1 MNKSTIAIVV
11 SGTIGLSGMIGGV
24 SAHSNE
30 CDFSV
35 NYNINIDD
43 QQIRF
48 DKKNGSKIV
57 FDGDELMIDGKLV
70 SLTNKQQQTSQ
81 DFQRRTRAVV
91 PKIAQIAVEGA
102 ELGVKAA
109 TIALTGLFGNGED
122 VHRDLIE
129 PIEAIS
135 SKIKANISETS
146 LNTEALE
153 ESFEEDFEDEIE
165 KLVETAISKYS
176 GKMITQIIG
185 SIFSGDEE
193 DIKDFEFRMENME
206 HDIERYVETHA
217 EALEE
222 KADELCVDLKAIAE
236 LDEQLEEVDGYPKD
250 GIIQE
255 DSDHGFKVSGLSI
268 HSD

>member
-1 MNKSTIAIVV
+1 MNKTTIAILV
-11 SGTIGLSGMIGGV
+11 SGTIGLAGMIGGV

-35 NYNINIDD
+35 DYNINIDD

-48 DKKNGSKIV
+48 DKKVGDKVV
-57 FDGDELMIDGKLV
+57 FDGDDLIINGKSV
-70 SLTNKQQQTSQ
+70 SLTNKQLQTSQ
-81 DFQRRTRAVV
+81 ELQRRTRAVV
-91 PKIAQIAVEGA
+91 PKIAEIAVEGA

-109 TIALTGLFGNGED
+109 TIALTGLFGKGED
-122 VHRDLIE
+122 VQRDLIE

-135 SKIKANISETS
+135 AKIKANVSDTS
-146 LNTEALE
+146 LNTEVLE
-153 ESFEEDFEDEIE
+153 ESFEKDFEDEIE

-206 HDIERYVETHA
+206 HDIERYVESHA

-222 KADELCVDLKAIAE
+222 KADELCIDLKAIAK
-236 LDEQLEEVDGYPKD
+236 LDEQLEEVDGYPKN

-255 DSDHGFKVSGLSI
+255 DSGHGFNVSGLSI

>member
-1 MNKSTIAIVV
+1 MNKTTIAILL
-11 SGTIGLSGMIGGV
+11 SGTIGLAGMIGGAK
-24 SAHSNE
+24 AHSNE

-35 NYNINIDD
+35 NYNINIDE

-48 DKKNGSKIV
+48 DKKAGDKIV
-57 FDGDELMIDGKLV
+57 FDGDELMINGKSV
-70 SLTNKQQQTSQ
+70 SLTDMQLQNSQ
-81 DFQRRTRAVV
+81 EFQRRTRAMV
-91 PKIAQIAVEGA
+91 PKIAQIAIEGA
-102 ELGVKAA
+102 EIGVNAA
-109 TIALTGLFGNGED
+109 TIALTGLFGDGKD
-122 VHRDLIE
+122 VQRDLIE

-135 SKIKANISETS
+135 AKIKANISETS

-153 ESFEEDFEDEIE
+153 ESFEKDFEDEIE
-165 KLVETAISKYS
+165 KLVETAIGKYS
-176 GKMITQIIG
+176 GRMVSQIIG

-193 DIKDFEFRMENME
+193 DTKDFEFRMENME
-206 HDIERYVETHA
+206 HDIERYVKNHA

-222 KADELCVDLKAIAE
+222 KADELCVDLKAIAK

-268 HSD
+268 HND

>member
-1 MNKSTIAIVV
+1 MIAILLTGAI
-11 SGTIGLSGMIGGV
+11 SGV

-30 CDFSV
+30 CDYSV
-35 NYNINIDD
+35 DYNINIDE

-48 DKKNGSKIV
+48 NKKSGDDIV
-57 FDGDELMIDGKLV
+57 FDGDKLMINGKLA
-70 SLTNKQQQTSQ
+70 SLTNKQLQTSKDFQQQT
-81 DFQRRTRAVV
+81 RALV
-91 PKIAQIAVEGA
+91 PKIAYIAVEGA
-102 ELGVKAA
+102 EIGVKAA
-109 TIALTGLFGNGED
+109 TIALTGLFGNGDD
-122 VHRDLIE
+122 VQKDLIE

-135 SKIKANISETS
+135 TKIKANISETS

-153 ESFEEDFEDEIE
+153 DSFEKDFEDEIE

-176 GKMITQIIG
+176 GKMVSQIIG

-193 DIKDFEFRMENME
+193 DMKDFEFRMENME
-206 HDIERYVETHA
+206 QDIERYVENHA

-236 LDEQLEEVDGYPKD
+236 LDEELEEVDGYPED

-255 DSDHGFKVSGLSI
+255 DSDHGFKMSGLSI